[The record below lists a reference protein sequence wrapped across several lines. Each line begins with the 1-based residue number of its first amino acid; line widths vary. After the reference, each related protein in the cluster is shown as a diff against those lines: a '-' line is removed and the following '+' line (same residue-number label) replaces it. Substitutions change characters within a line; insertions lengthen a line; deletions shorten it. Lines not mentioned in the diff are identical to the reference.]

1 MYLFRRLAA
10 AAAQFARQCDATSY
24 RTLREEMRAAPAYAE
39 MPYIALE
46 KKAGRMWD
54 ALKEYRAQQRV
65 MRTPAPPTASRLWIS
80 TLPMDM
86 DSAPQSNTTGKE
98 RGERISS
105 AADAACVMQ

>member
-10 AAAQFARQCDATSY
+10 ADAQFARQCDATSY
-24 RTLREEMRAAPAYAE
+24 RTLLEEMRAAPAYAE

-65 MRTPAPPTASRLWIS
+65 MRTPAPPTASRLWIA
-80 TLPMDM
+80 TMPMDM
-86 DSAPQSNTTGKE
+86 DPAPQSNTTGKE
-98 RGERISS
+98 RGERISG